1 MDLIIRVTRV
11 TNYVGR
17 CVSSCTKRP
26 NATSKRYLKTQAL
39 MGATRLASGIVQ
51 QLFSWGVPFLFISP
65 TRLASGKYAVMP
77 YNYQCSLSKTLQMLS
92 ASSPTM

>member
-17 CVSSCTKRP
+17 RVSSSTKRP

-39 MGATRLASGIVQ
+39 MGATRLASVIVIVQ
-51 QLFSWGVPFLFISP
+51 QLFSWGAFPFYFPDAGRVAPI
-65 TRLASGKYAVMP
+65 RACV
-77 YNYQCSLSKTLQMLS
+77 
-92 ASSPTM
+92 SSRTKRYH

>member
-17 CVSSCTKRP
+17 RVSSSTKRP

-39 MGATRLASGIVQ
+39 MGATRLASVIVIVQ
-51 QLFSWGVPFLFISP
+51 QLFSWGAFPFYFPDAGRVAPI
-65 TRLASGKYAVMP
+65 RACV
-77 YNYQCSLSKTLQMLS
+77 
-92 ASSPTM
+92 SSSTKRYH

>member
-17 CVSSCTKRP
+17 RVSSSTKRP
-26 NATSKRYLKTQAL
+26 NAISKRYLKTQAL
-39 MGATRLASGIVQ
+39 MGA
-51 QLFSWGVPFLFISP
+51 